1 MIPNPIPTFVW
12 LTIGVLTFLFIMLLP
27 SLIELKKP
35 KDAGPKLIADYTFDI
50 RSKTR
55 DILMIDTEEEQGF
68 DQTFIKKVVDIISF
82 LPNIEV

>member
-1 MIPNPIPTFVW
+1 MIPNPIPTFIL

-35 KDAGPKLIADYTFDI
+35 KDAGPKMIMDCMFDI
-50 RSKTR
+50 LPKKDVLVM
-55 DILMIDTEEEQGF
+55 DIEEEQGF
-68 DQTFIKKVVDIISF
+68 EKAFAEKVVGIISF

>member
-1 MIPNPIPTFVW
+1 MIPNPIPTFVL

-35 KDAGPKLIADYTFDI
+35 KDAGPKMIMDYTFDI
-50 RSKTR
+50 RSKTQ
-55 DILMIDTEEEQGF
+55 DILMIDMEEEQGF